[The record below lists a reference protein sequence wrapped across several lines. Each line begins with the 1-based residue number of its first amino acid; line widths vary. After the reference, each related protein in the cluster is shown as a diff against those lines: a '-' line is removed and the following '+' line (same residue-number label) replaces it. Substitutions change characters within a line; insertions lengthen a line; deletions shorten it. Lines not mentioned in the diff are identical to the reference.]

1 MAKPDLQQ
9 IDDFV
14 HNFNDDPDAAIEA
27 IRKREVSHPYLPSDT
42 NASTLHT
49 SPLISVSSL
58 SKSYLIN
65 RQIQPALHDVTFTIG
80 EGEFIALTGPSGSG
94 KSTLLQLIGALDQP
108 TSGTIAI
115 DGTDINQLSDKQ
127 RSKFRNKTIGF
138 VFQFF
143 YLQPFLTVGD
153 NVEIPGM
160 FAGTNRKE
168 RHSHAA
174 NLMEKVGLSGQ
185 SELLPKQLSGG
196 QIQRSAIARALL
208 NRPKILLAD
217 EPTGN
222 LDSVNSKVI
231 IDLFRQIRNE
241 LGTTVII
248 VTHDQEIARQTDREI
263 HLKDGA
269 IT

>member
-1 MAKPDLQQ
+1 MAEPDFQQ

-14 HNFNDDPDAAIEA
+14 HNFNDDPDAAIDA
-27 IRKREVSHPYLPSDT
+27 IRQRESSDAPSHPYP
-42 NASTLHT
+42 NT
-49 SPLISVSSL
+49 SPTHPLISVASL
-58 SKSYLIN
+58 NKSYTTGGHTNFVLRDIN
-65 RQIQPALHDVTFTIG
+65 LAVN
-80 EGEFIALTGPSGSG
+80 EGEFVALTGPSGSG

-108 TSGTIAI
+108 TSGAVTINGI
-115 DGTDINQLSDKQ
+115 DINKLSDRQ
-127 RSKFRNKTIGF
+127 RSKFRNTTIGF

-143 YLQPFLTVGD
+143 YLQPFLTVK
-153 NVEIPGM
+153 NNIEIPGM
-160 FAGTNRKE
+160 FANTKRKE
-168 RHSHAA
+168 RHSLAV
-174 NLMEKVGLSGQ
+174 NLVEKVGLRGQ

-222 LDSVNSKVI
+222 LDSANSKVI
-231 IDLFRQIRNE
+231 IDLFRQIRDE

-263 HLKDGA
+263 RLQDGV